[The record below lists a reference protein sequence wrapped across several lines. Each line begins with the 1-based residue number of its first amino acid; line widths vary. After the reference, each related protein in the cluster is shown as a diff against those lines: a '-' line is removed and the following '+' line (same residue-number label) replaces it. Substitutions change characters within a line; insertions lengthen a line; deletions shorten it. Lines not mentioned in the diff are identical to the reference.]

1 MRPHTSVLDQGCFC
15 VVANVTGSSQQRIKH
30 FVVTSKN
37 SFSYIY
43 GGYFMHPRQLYL
55 TQSGNKT
62 TLKWYEVSLYFAD
75 CMHCCFQIYKL

>member
-1 MRPHTSVLDQGCFC
+1 MRPHTPVLDQGCSC
-15 VVANVTGSSQQRIKH
+15 VLANVTGSSQQGIKH
-30 FVVTSKN
+30 FVITSKN

-43 GGYFMHPRQLYL
+43 GGYFMHRRQLYL
-55 TQSGNKT
+55 TQSGIKT